1 MFYSFLGFLLE
12 VAFARVTHNPKRDRK
27 CFYFLPLC
35 PVYGLGALLILA
47 PAPLLS
53 RHIVLLALWSA
64 FAATTAKYL
73 MSLLYEIFLHVSF
86 WDYSHLPFQ
95 IHGRVCLL
103 FSLFWCGL
111 GLLLVYG
118 VQPLVAEIVSSIP
131 GWLTLPTALF
141 LGLDAVFTV
150 YVLRRDRPPTPCCG
164 IADSRTAM
172 ARTGP
177 DCGLLRAYTGLV
189 ELSQHHE
196 MLLLILNDPAQV
208 FHNIAVSNPPGLGRY
223 FRMEA
228 FSSLTAMRIIGPSRR

>member
-1 MFYSFLGFLLE
+1 MLTDWFWYFMFYSFLGFLLE

-64 FAATTAKYL
+64 FAATTAEYL

-150 YVLRRDRPPTPCCG
+150 YVLRRDRTTDALLWYRG
-164 IADSRTAM
+164 LTYRHGEDRT
-172 ARTGP
+172 
-177 DCGLLRAYTGLV
+177 
-189 ELSQHHE
+189 
-196 MLLLILNDPAQV
+196 
-208 FHNIAVSNPPGLGRY
+208 
-223 FRMEA
+223 
-228 FSSLTAMRIIGPSRR
+228 